1 LKALAMPP
9 LPDTAEIPYGAY
21 WSTPF
26 ARWQGS
32 LSHLHSLEF
41 AAHVAKDELARR
53 EISLADIDHG
63 ILGMTVPQQQSFYGL
78 PWVTGMMGA
87 EQVAGPTISQ
97 ACATGARTLA
107 AACHE
112 VRAGLADTALIL
124 TTDRTSNG
132 PHVYYPAPT
141 GPGGTGGHEDVVMD
155 NFNHDPHA
163 RNAMIDTAENVAAK
177 YQISSDEQHDVVLR
191 RHEQYQD
198 ALADGHAFQK
208 RYMTLPFEVPDSRF
222 RKTAGTLAGDEG
234 IVETS
239 AEGLARLKPVKP
251 GGTITFGGQT
261 HPADGSVG
269 LLVTNEAGAREHAS
283 DPSVRVRVLGFG
295 QSRTEKGYMPQA
307 PVEAAQR
314 ALDDADLQ
322 ISDIDTVKSHN
333 PFAVN
338 DIVFSRETGF
348 DLQAMNNYGC
358 SLIWGHPQGPTGL
371 RTIIELIE
379 ELAIRGGGRGLFQ
392 GCAAG
397 DSAMSV
403 VLDVSER

>member
-1 LKALAMPP
+1 MAR
-9 LPDTAEIPYGAY
+9 DAEIPYGAY

-41 AAHVAKDELARR
+41 AAHVAKEELARR
-53 EISLADIDHG
+53 DISPTDIDHG
-63 ILGMTVPQQQSFYGL
+63 ILGLTVPQRQSFYGL

-87 EQVAGPTISQ
+87 EDVAGPTISQ

-112 VRAGLADTALIL
+112 VRGGLSECTLIL

-132 PHVYYPAPT
+132 AHVYYPAPE

-155 NFNHDPHA
+155 NFSHDPFA

-177 YQISSDEQHDVVLR
+177 YQISTEQQHDVVMR
-191 RHEQYQD
+191 RFDQYQD
-198 ALADGHAFQK
+198 ALADDRAFQK
-208 RYMTLPFEVPDSRF
+208 RYMTLPFDVPDSRY
-222 RKTAGTLAGDEG
+222 RKTVGSMSGDEG
-234 IVETS
+234 IVEVS
-239 AEGLARLKPVKP
+239 DEGLAKLKPVKD
-251 GGTITFGGQT
+251 GGSITFGGQT
-261 HPADGSVG
+261 HPADGTVG
-269 LLVTNEAGAREHAS
+269 LIVTTAEQARAAAS
-283 DPSVRVRVLGFG
+283 DPDIQVRVLGFG

-307 PVEAAQR
+307 PVEAARR

-322 ISDIDTVKSHN
+322 IGDIDAVKSHN

-348 DLQAMNNYGC
+348 DLDEMNNFGC

-371 RTIIELIE
+371 RSIVELIE
-379 ELAIRGGGRGLFQ
+379 ELAQRGGGRGLFH

-403 VLDVSER
+403 VLEVGSR

>member
-1 LKALAMPP
+1 MFRG
-9 LPDTAEIPYGAY
+9 AEIPYGAY

-32 LSHLHSLEF
+32 LSHLHSLKF
-41 AAHVAKDELARR
+41 AAHAAKSELAQR
-53 EISLADIDHG
+53 EISLAEINHG

-87 EQVAGPTISQ
+87 EDVAGPTINQ

-107 AACHE
+107 AATHE
-112 VRAGLADTALIL
+112 VSAGLSDTTLIL
-124 TTDRTSNG
+124 TADRTSNG
-132 PHVYYPAPT
+132 PHVYYPAPS
-141 GPGGTGGHEDVVMD
+141 GPGGTGDHEDVVMD

-177 YQISSDEQHDVVLR
+177 YQISTEEQHDVVLR
-191 RHEQYQD
+191 RHDQYQD
-198 ALADGHAFQK
+198 ALANDHAFQK
-208 RYMTLPFEVPDSRF
+208 RFMTLPFEVPDNRF
-222 RKTAGTLAGDEG
+222 RKTISILSSDEG
-234 IVETS
+234 VAAAN
-239 AEGLARLKPVKP
+239 AEGLAKLRPVKA
-251 GGTITFGGQT
+251 GGSITFGGQT
-261 HPADGSVG
+261 HPADGTVG
-269 LLVTNEAGAREHAS
+269 LLVTTEDSAQQYAS
-283 DPSVRVRVLGFG
+283 DTSIRVRLLGFG

-314 ALDDADLQ
+314 ALDDAGLNMAA
-322 ISDIDTVKSHN
+322 IDTVKSHN

-348 DLQAMNNYGC
+348 ALEAMNNYGC

-371 RTIIELIE
+371 RTIVELIE
-379 ELAIRGGGRGLFQ
+379 ELAVKGGGRGLFQ

-397 DSAMSV
+397 DSAMAV
-403 VLDVSER
+403 VLEVGGR

>member
-1 LKALAMPP
+1 MPR
-9 LPDTAEIPYGAY
+9 DAEIPYGAY

-41 AAHVAKDELARR
+41 AAHVAGEELARR
-53 EISLADIDHG
+53 NIPLDQIDHG
-63 ILGMTVPQQQSFYGL
+63 ILGMTVPQHQSFYGL

-87 EQVAGPTISQ
+87 DGVAGPTISQ

-112 VRAGLADTALIL
+112 VRSGLSDSALIL

-132 PHVYYPAPT
+132 PHVYYPAPA
-141 GPGGTGGHEDVVMD
+141 GPGGTGSHEDVVMD
-155 NFNHDPHA
+155 NFNHDPYA
-163 RNAMIDTAENVAAK
+163 KNAMVDTAENVAAK
-177 YQISSDEQHDVVLR
+177 YQISTAEQHDVVLR
-191 RHEQYQD
+191 RHAQYND
-198 ALADGHAFQK
+198 ALADDHAFQR
-208 RYMTLPFEVPDSRF
+208 RYMTLPFDIPDGRF
-222 RKTAGTLAGDEG
+222 RKTVGSLTTDEG
-234 IVETS
+234 VANAT
-239 AEGLARLKPVKP
+239 AEGLAKLKPVRP
-251 GGTITFGGQT
+251 NGTITFGGQT
-261 HPADGSVG
+261 HPADGTVG
-269 LLVTNEAGAREHAS
+269 LLVTTEEKARQCAK
-283 DPSVRVRVLGFG
+283 DPSIRIRVLGFG

-314 ALDDADLQ
+314 ALDDADLG
-322 ISDIDTVKSHN
+322 IGDMDAVKSHN

-348 DLQAMNNYGC
+348 DLGAMNNFGC

-371 RTIIELIE
+371 RTIVELIE
-379 ELAIRGGGRGLFQ
+379 ELALKGGGRGLFQ

-403 VLDVSER
+403 VLDVSSR

>member
-1 LKALAMPP
+1 MPQN
-9 LPDTAEIPYGAY
+9 AEIPYGAY

-41 AAHVAKDELARR
+41 AAHVAKQELANRN
-53 EISLADIDHG
+53 IALAHIDNG
-63 ILGMTVPQQQSFYGL
+63 ILGMTVPQHQSFYGL

-87 EQVAGPTISQ
+87 DDIAGPTISQ

-112 VRAGLADTALIL
+112 VRGGLSDSTLIL

-132 PHVYYPAPT
+132 AHVYYPGPG
-141 GPGGTGGHEDVVMD
+141 GPGGTGHHEDVVMD

-163 RNAMIDTAENVAAK
+163 KNAMIDTAENVAAK
-177 YQISSDEQHDVVLR
+177 YQISAAEQHDVVLR
-191 RHEQYQD
+191 RHAQYGD
-198 ALADGHAFQK
+198 ALANEHAFQK
-208 RYMTLPFEVPDSRF
+208 RYMTLPFDVPDSRF
-222 RKTAGTLAGDEG
+222 RKSVKTLTTDEG
-234 IVETS
+234 VADAT
-239 AEGLARLKPVKP
+239 AEGLAKLKPAKP

-261 HPADGSVG
+261 HPADGTVG
-269 LLVTNEAGAREHAS
+269 LLVTTEAKALQCAT
-283 DPSVRVRVLGFG
+283 DPSIRIRVLGFG
-295 QSRTEKGYMPQA
+295 QSRTEKGFMPQA
-307 PVEAAQR
+307 PVEAAQK
-314 ALDDADLQ
+314 ALDDADLS
-322 ISDIDTVKSHN
+322 IGDIDAVKSHN

-348 DLQAMNNYGC
+348 DLNAMNNFGC

-371 RTIIELIE
+371 RSIIELIE
-379 ELAIRGGGRGLFQ
+379 ELALRGGGRGLFQ

-403 VLDVSER
+403 VLDVRSR

>member
-1 LKALAMPP
+1 MPQN
-9 LPDTAEIPYGAY
+9 AEIPYGAY

-41 AAHVAKDELARR
+41 AAHVAKQELANRN
-53 EISLADIDHG
+53 IALAHIDNG
-63 ILGMTVPQQQSFYGL
+63 ILGMTVPQHQSFYGL

-87 EQVAGPTISQ
+87 DDIAGPTISQ

-112 VRAGLADTALIL
+112 VRGGLSDSTLIL

-132 PHVYYPAPT
+132 AHVYYPGPG
-141 GPGGTGGHEDVVMD
+141 GPGGTGHHEDVVMD

-163 RNAMIDTAENVAAK
+163 KNAMIDTAENVAAK
-177 YQISSDEQHDVVLR
+177 YLISAAEQHDVVLR
-191 RHEQYQD
+191 RHAQYGD
-198 ALADGHAFQK
+198 ALANEHAFQK
-208 RYMTLPFEVPDSRF
+208 RYMTLPFDVPDSRF
-222 RKTAGTLAGDEG
+222 RKSVKTLTTDEG
-234 IVETS
+234 VADAT
-239 AEGLARLKPVKP
+239 AEGLAKLKPVKP

-261 HPADGSVG
+261 HPADGTVG
-269 LLVTNEAGAREHAS
+269 LLVTTEAKALQCAT
-283 DPSVRVRVLGFG
+283 DPSIRIRVLGFG
-295 QSRTEKGYMPQA
+295 QSRTEKGFMPQA
-307 PVEAAQR
+307 PVEAAQK
-314 ALDDADLQ
+314 ALDDADLS
-322 ISDIDTVKSHN
+322 IGDIDAVKSHN

-348 DLQAMNNYGC
+348 DLNAMNNFGC

-371 RTIIELIE
+371 RSIIELIE
-379 ELAIRGGGRGLFQ
+379 ELALRGGGRGLFQ

-403 VLDVSER
+403 VLDVRSR

>member
-1 LKALAMPP
+1 MPR
-9 LPDTAEIPYGAY
+9 DAEIPYGAY

-32 LSHLHSLEF
+32 LSHLHSMEF

-53 EISLADIDHG
+53 NIALDEIDHG
-63 ILGMTVPQQQSFYGL
+63 ILGLTVPQRQSFYGL
-78 PWVTGMMGA
+78 PWVTGMIGA
-87 EQVAGPTISQ
+87 EAVAGPTISQ

-112 VRAGLADTALIL
+112 VRGGLSDTALIL

-132 PHVYYPAPT
+132 PHVYYPAPA
-141 GPGGTGGHEDVVMD
+141 GPGGTGAHEDVVMD

-163 RNAMIDTAENVAAK
+163 KNAMIDTAENVAAK
-177 YQISSDEQHDVVLR
+177 YQIGTAEQHDVVLR
-191 RHEQYQD
+191 RYEQYKE
-198 ALADGHAFQK
+198 ALADGRAFQK
-208 RYMTLPFEVPDSRF
+208 RYMTLPFDVPDGRF
-222 RKTAGTLAGDEG
+222 RKTVSTLAGDEG
-234 IVETS
+234 VIEVS
-239 AEGLARLKPVKP
+239 AEGLAKLEPVKA
-251 GGTITFGGQT
+251 GGAITFGGQT

-269 LLVTNEAGAREHAS
+269 LLVTTAEGARRQATDAS
-283 DPSVRVRVLGFG
+283 IQIRLLGFG

-314 ALDDADLQ
+314 ALDDAALAIGDM
-322 ISDIDTVKSHN
+322 DAVKSHN
-333 PFAVN
+333 PFVVN

-348 DLQAMNNYGC
+348 DLDAMNNYGC

-371 RTIIELIE
+371 RSIIELIE
-379 ELAIRGGGRGLFQ
+379 ELALKGGGRGLFQ

-403 VLDVSER
+403 VLEVVDRK

>member
-1 LKALAMPP
+1 MLR
-9 LPDTAEIPYGAY
+9 DAEIPYGAY

-32 LSHLHSLEF
+32 LSHLHSMQF
-41 AAHVAKDELARR
+41 AAHVAKEELARR
-53 EISLADIDHG
+53 NIPLDQIDHG
-63 ILGMTVPQQQSFYGL
+63 ILGMTVPQKQSFYGL
-78 PWVTGMMGA
+78 PWVTGMIGA
-87 EQVAGPTISQ
+87 EAVAGPTISQ

-107 AACHE
+107 AACQE
-112 VRAGLADTALIL
+112 VRGGLSDTALIL

-132 PHVYYPAPT
+132 PHVYYPAPA
-141 GPGGTGGHEDVVMD
+141 GPGGTGAHEDVVMD

-177 YQISSDEQHDVVLR
+177 YQISTQEQHDVVLR
-191 RHEQYQD
+191 RYRQYQD
-198 ALADGHAFQK
+198 ALAEDHAFQR
-208 RYMTLPFEVPDSRF
+208 RYMTLPFEVPDGRY
-222 RKTAGTLAGDEG
+222 RKTVTTLSSDEG
-234 IVETS
+234 VVEVN
-239 AEGLARLKPVKP
+239 AEGLAKLKPVKD
-251 GGTITFGGQT
+251 GGAITFGGQT

-269 LLVTNEAGAREHAS
+269 LLVTTAESARRLAT
-283 DPSVRVRVLGFG
+283 DPAIRVGLLGFG

-314 ALDDADLQ
+314 ALDDADLK
-322 ISDIDTVKSHN
+322 IGDIDAVKSHN

-348 DLQAMNNYGC
+348 DLDAMNNYGC

-379 ELAIRGGGRGLFQ
+379 ELALKGGGRGLFQ

-397 DSAMSV
+397 DSAMAV
-403 VLDVSER
+403 VLEVTER

>member
-1 LKALAMPP
+1 MPQN
-9 LPDTAEIPYGAY
+9 AEIPYGAY

-41 AAHVAKDELARR
+41 AAHVAKQELANRN
-53 EISLADIDHG
+53 IALAHIDNG
-63 ILGMTVPQQQSFYGL
+63 ILGMTVPQHQSFYGL

-87 EQVAGPTISQ
+87 DDIAGPTISQ

-112 VRAGLADTALIL
+112 VRGGLSDSTLIL

-132 PHVYYPAPT
+132 AHVYYPGPG
-141 GPGGTGGHEDVVMD
+141 GPGGTGHHEDVVMD

-163 RNAMIDTAENVAAK
+163 KNAMIDTAENVAAK
-177 YQISSDEQHDVVLR
+177 YLISAAEQHDVVLR
-191 RHEQYQD
+191 RHAQYGD
-198 ALADGHAFQK
+198 ALANEHAFQK
-208 RYMTLPFEVPDSRF
+208 RYMTLPFDVPDSRF
-222 RKTAGTLAGDEG
+222 RKSVKTLTTDEG
-234 IVETS
+234 VADAT
-239 AEGLARLKPVKP
+239 AEGLAKLKPVKP

-261 HPADGSVG
+261 HPADGTVG
-269 LLVTNEAGAREHAS
+269 LLVTTEAKALQCAT
-283 DPSVRVRVLGFG
+283 DPSIRIRVLGFG
-295 QSRTEKGYMPQA
+295 QSRTEKGFMPQA
-307 PVEAAQR
+307 PVEAAQK
-314 ALDDADLQ
+314 ALDDADLS
-322 ISDIDTVKSHN
+322 IGDIDAVKSHN

-348 DLQAMNNYGC
+348 DLNAMNNFGC

-371 RTIIELIE
+371 RSTIELIE
-379 ELAIRGGGRGLFQ
+379 ELALRGGGRGLFQ

-403 VLDVSER
+403 VLDVRSR

>member
-1 LKALAMPP
+1 MPQN
-9 LPDTAEIPYGAY
+9 AEIPYGAY

-41 AAHVAKDELARR
+41 AAHVAKQELANRN
-53 EISLADIDHG
+53 IALAHIDNG
-63 ILGMTVPQQQSFYGL
+63 ILGMTVPQHQSFYGL

-87 EQVAGPTISQ
+87 DDIAGPTISQ

-112 VRAGLADTALIL
+112 VRGGLSDSTLIL

-132 PHVYYPAPT
+132 AHVYYPGPG
-141 GPGGTGGHEDVVMD
+141 GPGGTGHHEDVVMD

-163 RNAMIDTAENVAAK
+163 KNAMIDTAENVAAK
-177 YQISSDEQHDVVLR
+177 YQISAAEQHDVVLR
-191 RHEQYQD
+191 RHAQYGD
-198 ALADGHAFQK
+198 ALANEHAFQK
-208 RYMTLPFEVPDSRF
+208 RYMTLPFDVPDSRF
-222 RKTAGTLAGDEG
+222 RKSVKTLTTDEG
-234 IVETS
+234 VADAT
-239 AEGLARLKPVKP
+239 AEGLAKLKPVKP

-261 HPADGSVG
+261 HPADGTVG
-269 LLVTNEAGAREHAS
+269 LLVTTEAKALQCAT
-283 DPSVRVRVLGFG
+283 DPSIRIRVLGFG
-295 QSRTEKGYMPQA
+295 QSRTEKGFMPQA
-307 PVEAAQR
+307 PVEAAQK
-314 ALDDADLQ
+314 ALDDADLS
-322 ISDIDTVKSHN
+322 IGDIDAVKSHN

-348 DLQAMNNYGC
+348 DLNAMNNFGC

-371 RTIIELIE
+371 RSIIELIE
-379 ELAIRGGGRGLFQ
+379 ELALRGGGCGLFQ

-403 VLDVSER
+403 VLDVRSR

>member
-1 LKALAMPP
+1 MP
-9 LPDTAEIPYGAY
+9 DFAEIPYGAY

-41 AAHVAKDELARR
+41 AAHVAKAELARR

-107 AACHE
+107 AACNE

-132 PHVYYPAPT
+132 PHVYYPAPM

-191 RHEQYQD
+191 RHEQYQE
-198 ALADGHAFQK
+198 ALANDRAFQK

-222 RKTAGTLAGDEG
+222 RKTAATLAGDEG
-234 IVETS
+234 VAETS
-239 AEGLARLKPVKP
+239 AAGLAKLKPVKA

-261 HPADGSVG
+261 HPADGGVG
-269 LLVTNEAGAREHAS
+269 LLVTNEDGARNYAS
-283 DPSVRVRVLGFG
+283 DPSIRVRVLGFG

-314 ALDDADLQ
+314 ALDNAGLK
-322 ISDIDTVKSHN
+322 IGDIDAVKSHN

-338 DIVFSRETGF
+338 DIVFNRETGF

-371 RTIIELIE
+371 RTIVELIE
-379 ELAIRGGGRGLFQ
+379 ELAINGGGRGLFQ

-403 VLDVSER
+403 VLDVSDR

>member
-1 LKALAMPP
+1 MTR
-9 LPDTAEIPYGAY
+9 DAEIPYGAY

-32 LSHLHSLEF
+32 LSHLHSMEF
-41 AAHVAKDELARR
+41 AAHVARGELARR
-53 EISLADIDHG
+53 KIPLDAIDHG
-63 ILGMTVPQQQSFYGL
+63 ILGMTVPQKQSFYGL

-87 EQVAGPTISQ
+87 EAVAGPTISQ

-107 AACHE
+107 AACQE
-112 VRAGLADTALIL
+112 VRGGLSDTALIL
-124 TTDRTSNG
+124 ATDRTSNG
-132 PHVYYPAPT
+132 PHVYYPAPA
-141 GPGGTGGHEDVVMD
+141 GPGGTGAHEDVVMD

-177 YQISSDEQHDVVLR
+177 YQIGTEEQHAVVLR
-191 RHEQYQD
+191 RYSQYQD
-198 ALADGHAFQK
+198 ALANDHAFQK
-208 RYMTLPFEVPDSRF
+208 RYMTLPFAVPDGRF
-222 RKTAGTLAGDEG
+222 RKTVTTLTSDEG
-234 IVETS
+234 VVEAS
-239 AEGLARLKPVKP
+239 AEGLAKLKPVKAD
-251 GGTITFGGQT
+251 GVITFGGQT

-269 LLVTNEAGAREHAS
+269 LLVTTAEGARRHAS
-283 DPSVRVRVLGFG
+283 DPSIQIRLLGFG

-314 ALDDADLQ
+314 ALDAADLG
-322 ISDIDTVKSHN
+322 IGDIDAVKSHN

-348 DLQAMNNYGC
+348 ALDAMNNYGC

-371 RTIIELIE
+371 RSIIELIE
-379 ELAIRGGGRGLFQ
+379 ELALKGGGRGLFQ

-397 DSAMSV
+397 DSAMAV
-403 VLDVSER
+403 VLEVRARAD

>member
-1 LKALAMPP
+1 MPR
-9 LPDTAEIPYGAY
+9 DAEIPYGAY

-41 AAHVAKDELARR
+41 AAHVAGEELARR
-53 EISLADIDHG
+53 NIPLDQIDHG
-63 ILGMTVPQQQSFYGL
+63 ILGMTVPQHQSFYGL

-87 EQVAGPTISQ
+87 DGVAGPTISQ

-112 VRAGLADTALIL
+112 VRSGLSDSALIL

-132 PHVYYPAPT
+132 PHVYYPAPA
-141 GPGGTGGHEDVVMD
+141 GPGGTGSHEDVVMD
-155 NFNHDPHA
+155 NFNHDPYA
-163 RNAMIDTAENVAAK
+163 KNAMVDTAENVAAK
-177 YQISSDEQHDVVLR
+177 YQISTAEQHDVVLR
-191 RHEQYQD
+191 RHAQYND
-198 ALADGHAFQK
+198 ALADDHAFQR
-208 RYMTLPFEVPDSRF
+208 RYMTLPFDIPDGRF
-222 RKTAGTLAGDEG
+222 RKTVGSLTTDEG
-234 IVETS
+234 VANAT
-239 AEGLARLKPVKP
+239 AEGLAKLKPVRP
-251 GGTITFGGQT
+251 NGTITFGGQT
-261 HPADGSVG
+261 HPADGTVG
-269 LLVTNEAGAREHAS
+269 LLVTTEEKPRQCAK
-283 DPSVRVRVLGFG
+283 DPSIRIRVLGFG

-314 ALDDADLQ
+314 ALDDADLG
-322 ISDIDTVKSHN
+322 IGDMDAVKSHN

-348 DLQAMNNYGC
+348 DLGAMNNFGC

-371 RTIIELIE
+371 RTIVELIE
-379 ELAIRGGGRGLFQ
+379 ELALKGGGRGLFQ

-403 VLDVSER
+403 VLDVSSR

>member
-1 LKALAMPP
+1 MTR
-9 LPDTAEIPYGAY
+9 DAEIPYGAY

-32 LSHLHSLEF
+32 LSHLHSMAF
-41 AAHVAKDELARR
+41 AAHVAKDELAQRN
-53 EISLADIDHG
+53 IPLDHIDHG
-63 ILGMTVPQQQSFYGL
+63 ILGMTVPQKQSFYGL

-87 EQVAGPTISQ
+87 EAVAGPTISQ

-112 VRAGLADTALIL
+112 VRCGLSETTLIL

-132 PHVYYPAPT
+132 AHVYYPAPT
-141 GPGGTGGHEDVVMD
+141 GPGGTGEHEDVVMD

-163 RNAMIDTAENVAAK
+163 KNAMIDTAENVAAK
-177 YQISSDEQHDVVLR
+177 YQIGTQEQHDVVLR
-191 RHEQYQD
+191 RYGQYQD
-198 ALADGHAFQK
+198 ALANDHAFQK
-208 RYMTLPFEVPDSRF
+208 RYMTLPFAVPDGRF
-222 RKTAGTLAGDEG
+222 RKTAGTLTGDEG
-234 IVETS
+234 VTQVS
-239 AEGLARLKPVKP
+239 AEGLTKLKPVRE
-251 GGTITFGGQT
+251 GGVITFGGQT
-261 HPADGSVG
+261 HPADGTVG
-269 LLVTNEAGAREHAS
+269 LLVTTADGAREHAT
-283 DPSVRVRVLGFG
+283 DPSIRVYLRGFG

-314 ALDDADLQ
+314 ALNDADLK
-322 ISDIDTVKSHN
+322 IGDIDAVKSHN

-338 DIVFSRETGF
+338 DIIFSRETGF
-348 DLQAMNNYGC
+348 ALDAMNNYGC

-379 ELAIRGGGRGLFQ
+379 ELALKGGGRGLFH

-397 DSAMSV
+397 DSAMAV
-403 VLDVSER
+403 VLEVGGR

>member
-1 LKALAMPP
+1 MAF
-9 LPDTAEIPYGAY
+9 TAQIPYGAY

-41 AAHVAKDELARR
+41 AAHVAKGELARR
-53 EISLADIDHG
+53 EISLAEIDHG

-78 PWVTGMMGA
+78 PWVTGMIGA
-87 EQVAGPTISQ
+87 EDVAGPTISQ

-107 AACHE
+107 AATLE
-112 VRAGLADTALIL
+112 VRAGLSDTALIL

-132 PHVYYPAPT
+132 PHVYYPAPS

-163 RNAMIDTAENVAAK
+163 KNAMIDTAENVAAK
-177 YQISSDEQHDVVLR
+177 YQISTEEQHDVVLR
-191 RHEQYQD
+191 RHSQYLD
-198 ALADGHAFQK
+198 ALASDHAFQK

-222 RKTAGTLAGDEG
+222 RKSVATLTSDEG
-234 IVETS
+234 VTAAS
-239 AEGLARLKPVKP
+239 AEALAKLKPVKA
-251 GGTITFGGQT
+251 GGSITFGGQT
-261 HPADGSVG
+261 HPADGTVG
-269 LLVTNEAGAREHAS
+269 LLVTTEDAARQHAA
-283 DPSVRVRVLGFG
+283 DPSIRIRLLGFG

-307 PVEAAQR
+307 PVEATQR
-314 ALDDADLQ
+314 ALDDAGLN
-322 ISDIDTVKSHN
+322 IGGIDVVKSHN

-348 DLQAMNNYGC
+348 DLDAMNNYGC

-371 RTIIELIE
+371 RTIVELIE
-379 ELAIRGGGRGLFQ
+379 ELALKGGGRGLFQ

-397 DSAMSV
+397 DSAMAV
-403 VLDVSER
+403 VLEVSSR